1 MCRLVRDRAGTD
13 RVCTHNDNNPRWLTL
28 SHTQGTIRSVEG
40 LRGERERG
48 RAEPSASPRGGSED
62 FKWYQSVPIARSIGG
77 GACVQEEAQIW
88 NFLRQKQPQRFDRIR
103 RLGAQNQ
110 VRFIAT

>member
-28 SHTQGTIRSVEG
+28 SHTQGTIRSVES
-40 LRGERERG
+40 LSGERERG

-88 NFLRQKQPQRFDRIR
+88 NFLRQKQP
-103 RLGAQNQ
+103 
-110 VRFIAT
+110 

>member
-28 SHTQGTIRSVEG
+28 SHTKGTIRSVEG

-48 RAEPSASPRGGSED
+48 RAEPSASPRGGSKD
-62 FKWYQSVPIARSIGG
+62 FSMEELENGSFEVNLMPTAWYG
-77 GACVQEEAQIW
+77 
-88 NFLRQKQPQRFDRIR
+88 DD
-103 RLGAQNQ
+103 LG
-110 VRFIAT
+110 

>member
-40 LRGERERG
+40 LRGEREQG
-48 RAEPSASPRGGSED
+48 RAEPSASPQGGSED
-62 FKWYQSVPIARSIGG
+62 FTSVTMLMTSCDILKRCDTIAVVSHG
-77 GACVQEEAQIW
+77 
-88 NFLRQKQPQRFDRIR
+88 
-103 RLGAQNQ
+103 
-110 VRFIAT
+110 

>member
-1 MCRLVRDRAGTD
+1 MCRLIRDRAGTD
-13 RVCTHNDNNPRWLTL
+13 RVCVHIMIITL
-28 SHTQGTIRSVEG
+28 GGSHQSHTQGTIRSVEG

-77 GACVQEEAQIW
+77 GDCVQEEAQI
-88 NFLRQKQPQRFDRIR
+88 
-103 RLGAQNQ
+103 
-110 VRFIAT
+110 

>member
-28 SHTQGTIRSVEG
+28 SYTQGTIRSVEG

-62 FKWYQSVPIARSIGG
+62 FTTQVGVKSTNHRSHFFSESIF
-77 GACVQEEAQIW
+77 V
-88 NFLRQKQPQRFDRIR
+88 
-103 RLGAQNQ
+103 
-110 VRFIAT
+110 T